1 MNWTILIFIIVFTF
15 IAGTFF
21 WLKYASNQRIESE
34 LINYYKDLNLTI
46 ISIRK
51 LSFLERFRYKV
62 VFNGVFSFGNPGLF
76 NIFEWKWN
84 NKEDVFDGRYFRVIR
99 LMDIQNKEWTKYI
112 QLYFFDDM
120 LDKVEELD
128 SYEF

>member
-99 LMDIQNKEWTKYI
+99 SMDIQNKEWTKYI